1 MIIVITNGYNVD
13 YIKEICDSMNIMG
26 VHINREILREQSRI
40 IEKAIDTCRNKQ
52 GKIVGRKIR
61 NEIEKIDKH
70 IDSNGKIEYMWRYQN
85 DSMSTYPASFVD
97 GKQFG
102 VRLADAIELD
112 SETKLVEV
120 ELPDILNLIAFE
132 YGRIQLGYDNE
143 TLEDKMSNL
152 GIAGFHDINEVRD
165 CITGFDYVFDQIR
178 RARIEASEYY
188 TDDGIMQGYFSK
200 TRYNL
205 FKDARYESIISL
217 TCRTISEIIAA
228 EATEKLT
235 KVDSETSLISI
246 GRNRILLIVSKDTNI
261 KEYIDRYAIKIVG
274 RQVKI
279 NSIIK
284 ETF

>member
-1 MIIVITNGYNVD
+1 M
-13 YIKEICDSMNIMG
+13 
-26 VHINREILREQSRI
+26 
-40 IEKAIDTCRNKQ
+40 
-52 GKIVGRKIR
+52 
-61 NEIEKIDKH
+61 
-70 IDSNGKIEYMWRYQN
+70 
-85 DSMSTYPASFVD
+85 
-97 GKQFG
+97 
-102 VRLADAIELD
+102 RLADAIELD

-132 YGRIQLGYDNE
+132 YGRIQLGYDNI
-143 TLEDKMSNL
+143 TLEDKMNNL
-152 GIAGFHDINEVRD
+152 GIAGFHDINEIRD

-178 RARIEASEYY
+178 RARIEVSEYY
-188 TDDGIMQGYFSK
+188 ADDGIMQGYFSK

-246 GRNRILLIVSKDTNI
+246 GRNRILFIVSKDTNI

-279 NSIIK
+279 NSTIK